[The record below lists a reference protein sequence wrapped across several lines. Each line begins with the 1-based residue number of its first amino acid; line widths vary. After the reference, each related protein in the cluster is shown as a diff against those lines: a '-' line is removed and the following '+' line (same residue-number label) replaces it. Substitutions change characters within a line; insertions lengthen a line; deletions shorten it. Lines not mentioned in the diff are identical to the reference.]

1 MLLISF
7 GRLHSHGPRVQR
19 LDVLHFRGVRIGDGG
34 RGDLVDALL
43 ELMADAAADDE
54 VREVAAVE
62 DIVWEMVRM

>member
-1 MLLISF
+1 
-7 GRLHSHGPRVQR
+7 VQR